1 MLLHILHTLGT
12 LPLMAGFV
20 AQIIVVLA
28 SHKDGDRPALAQS
41 LMLML
46 ALGLITAGALQRPK
60 SPPKLSADLISCAGA
75 LFLLTPGVAALIKLR
90 GKEQGAEKG
99 G

>member
-1 MLLHILHTLGT
+1 MLHFLHTLGT

-28 SHKDGDRPALAQS
+28 SHKDGDRPALVQS
-41 LMLML
+41 LILMA

-60 SPPKLSADLISCAGA
+60 SPPNLPADVISCAA
-75 LFLLTPGVAALIKLR
+75 HCCC
-90 GKEQGAEKG
+90 
-99 G
+99 